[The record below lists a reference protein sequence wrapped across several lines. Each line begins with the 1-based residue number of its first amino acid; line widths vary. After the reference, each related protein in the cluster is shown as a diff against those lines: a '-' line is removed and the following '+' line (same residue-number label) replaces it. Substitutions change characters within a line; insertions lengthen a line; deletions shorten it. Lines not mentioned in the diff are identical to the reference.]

1 MYTLIAYKE
10 NDSGDRDY
18 GYDSY
23 DSEFIYHH
31 NLAEEELIKKLV
43 ELYYKDFCRKSHEGS
58 TDDII
63 ILYNGKEIYNS
74 WFGETTEGILKI
86 AEDEARSL
94 KIAEDNEK
102 DKEKEMRI
110 QQGLIE
116 KEKEEREE
124 FKRLSKK
131 FGTVRRG

>member
-31 NLAEEELIKKLV
+31 NLSDAELLEKLI
-43 ELYYKDFCRKSHEGS
+43 ELYYNDFCRKSHEGS

-63 ILYNGKEIYNS
+63 ILEDGKEIHNS
-74 WFGETTEGILKI
+74 WFGATTTGILKI

-94 KIAEDNEK
+94 KIAADEEK
-102 DKEKEMRI
+102 NREKEMWT

-131 FGTVRRG
+131 FGETIS